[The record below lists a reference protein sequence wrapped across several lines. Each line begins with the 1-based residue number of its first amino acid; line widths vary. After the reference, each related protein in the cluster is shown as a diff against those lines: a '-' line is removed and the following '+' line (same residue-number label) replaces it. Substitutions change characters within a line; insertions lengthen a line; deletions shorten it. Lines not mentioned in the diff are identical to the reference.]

1 MVKVNVSWLAAA
13 LLLGACSSPADDPS
27 LKGNI
32 SFQAD
37 RPVPGEKSE
46 PAVYTGMNQAVL
58 TAQERLNTGLDL
70 QQKVIHRTCG
80 PTGGVCHNSKEY
92 PDLHTPGN
100 FVDAVS
106 APCNIQSGTP
116 EAVFDGCEPSGDSL
130 VLGDSQV
137 EVGYIAYY
145 PGEFDPEKEEINE
158 KSPGLHIVL
167 ADPLRDF
174 KKRYTEA
181 RFKRKFARNGDV
193 ESLSFASFKTDW
205 WTLSDGKHLY
215 GRVRDYQN
223 DSVQQ
228 LLAVGIKEGDT
239 NRNGIFGA
247 RMAPIQMMVPGSPET
262 SYLVGRM
269 RGDILGVKVPGTPM
283 PLANQPLDVPEML
296 ALYCFIVALKPGVRP
311 DLASRID
318 YASCPYSADPDKL
331 SKLLGTEGVTWA
343 SRVQSVLEV
352 NCGGCHSGANP
363 QGGLD
368 LADGDVYSRL
378 LKPSLEKPL
387 MNLIEPGDIT
397 KSYLW
402 LKMVADPGIIGLA
415 MPLDAMGK
423 PRTLSPA
430 ELADIKIWIEKGALE
445 SLK

>member
-1 MVKVNVSWLAAA
+1 MVKVSVFGLAAA

-46 PAVYTGMNQAVL
+46 PAVYTGTNPTVL

-116 EAVFDGCEPSGDSL
+116 EAVFDGCEPSGDLL
-130 VLGDSQV
+130 VLGDSLQV
-137 EVGYIAYY
+137 EVGYIVYY
-145 PGEFDPEKEEINE
+145 PGEFDPEKEEI
-158 KSPGLHIVL
+158 KADSPGLHIVL
-167 ADPLRDF
+167 ADSLGDF
-174 KKRYTEA
+174 KKRYAEA
-181 RFKRKFARNGDV
+181 RFIRKFARNGAVD
-193 ESLSFASFKTDW
+193 SLSFASFQTDW
-205 WTLSDGKHLY
+205 WTLSDNKHLY

-228 LLAVGIKEGDT
+228 LLAVGIEEGDT

-247 RMAPIQMMVPGSPET
+247 RAAPTELMVPGSPET

-269 RGDILGVKVPGTPM
+269 RGEILGATIPGTLM
-283 PLANQPLDVPEML
+283 PLANQPLDVSEML

-318 YASCPYSADPDKL
+318 YASCPYSADPDRL
-331 SKLLGTEGVTWA
+331 NLLGAGVTWA
-343 SRVQSVLEV
+343 SRVQSVLEF
-352 NCGGCHSGANP
+352 NCGSCHSGANP
-363 QGGLD
+363 QGNLD

-378 LKPSLEKPL
+378 LKPSLEKPG
-387 MNLIEPGDIT
+387 MNLIEPSDIT

-402 LKMVADPGIIGLA
+402 LKMVADPGIVGLG

-423 PRTLSPA
+423 PRKLSQA
-430 ELADIKIWIEKGALE
+430 ELDDIKTWILTGAVE
-445 SLK
+445 TRK

>member
-1 MVKVNVSWLAAA
+1 MNATVLA
-13 LLLGACSSPADDPS
+13 
-27 LKGNI
+27 
-32 SFQAD
+32 
-37 RPVPGEKSE
+37 
-46 PAVYTGMNQAVL
+46 
-58 TAQERLNTGLDL
+58 AQERLNTGLDL
-70 QQKVIHRTCG
+70 QQKVILRTCG

-100 FVDAVS
+100 FVDAVG

-116 EAVFDGCEPSGDSL
+116 EAVFDGCEPSGDLL
-130 VLGDSQV
+130 VLGGLEV
-137 EVGYIAYY
+137 EVGYIASY
-145 PGEFDPEKEEINE
+145 PGEFDPEKETITE

-167 ADPLRDF
+167 AGSLGDF
-174 KKRYTEA
+174 KRRYTEA
-181 RFKRKFARNGDV
+181 RFKRKFARNGKVD
-193 ESLSFASFKTDW
+193 SLSFASFQTDW
-205 WTLSDGKHLY
+205 WTLNDGKHLY

-228 LLAVGIKEGDT
+228 LLAVGIEEGDT

-247 RMAPIQMMVPGSPET
+247 RTAPIQMIVPGSPET

-269 RGDILGVKVPGTPM
+269 RGDILDVKIPGTLM
-283 PLANQPLDVPEML
+283 PLANQPLDVSEML
-296 ALYCFIVALKPGVRP
+296 ALYCYIVALKPGVRP

-318 YASCPYSADPDKL
+318 YASCPYSGDPEKL
-331 SKLLGTEGVTWA
+331 NLLGKGVTWA
-343 SRVQSVLEV
+343 SRVQSVLEF
-352 NCGGCHSGANP
+352 NCGSCHSGANP

-378 LKPSLEKPL
+378 KKPSLQKPL

-402 LKMVADPGIIGLA
+402 LKMVADPGIVGLA

-423 PRTLSPA
+423 PRTLPPA
-430 ELADIKIWIEKGALE
+430 ELADIKTWIENGALE